1 MVDTIKLYISAA
13 NDLQLERD
21 LISRIT
27 TEIPVTLG
35 WQINLTPFGEKTL
48 QEDLVLDANL
58 HILILGIDIRAP
70 IGFELYLSRSVG
82 RSPILFLKGD
92 INRTPAAV
100 NFYRSISEVGQWHT
114 FDDLG
119 DLRYQAL
126 KQISRFIINRSDFF
140 SLHTDEKDQLSEFIT
155 NLEKST
161 PEQIEDRQGVAGED
175 SVILSRERF
184 TPRGGVLIKA
194 PEERKSSH
202 KE

>member
-13 NDLQLERD
+13 NDLQHERD

-48 QEDLVLDANL
+48 QENLVVDADL

-70 IGFELYLSRSVG
+70 IGFELYLSRRVG
-82 RSPILFLKGD
+82 RIPLLFLKGG

-100 NFYRSISEVGQWHT
+100 NFYRSISEVGKWHT
-114 FDDLG
+114 YEYLG
-119 DLRYQAL
+119 DLRIQAL
-126 KQISRFIINRSDFF
+126 EHVSNFILHRSEFF
-140 SLHTDEKDQLSEFIT
+140 SIQSDEKNQLSKFI
-155 NLEKST
+155 NDLEKSM
-161 PEQIEDRQGVAGED
+161 PEQFEDSQGVAGEN

-184 TPRGGVLIKA
+184 TPKDGILIQP
-194 PEERKSSH
+194 PEERESGNLK
-202 KE
+202 

>member
-21 LISRIT
+21 LISRST

-48 QEDLVLDANL
+48 EEDLVLDANL

-70 IGFELYLSRSVG
+70 IGFELYLSRRVG
-82 RSPILFLKGD
+82 RSPFLFLKGG

-100 NFYRSISEVGQWHT
+100 NFYRSVSEVGQWHT
-114 FDDLG
+114 YDALE
-119 DLRYQAL
+119 DLRFKAL
-126 KQISRFIINRSDFF
+126 KHISRHILNRSEFF
-140 SLHTDEKDQLSEFIT
+140 SLHTDEKDQLSKFI
-155 NLEKST
+155 NDLEKST
-161 PEQIEDRQGVAGED
+161 PEQIEDRQGVTGED

-184 TPRGGVLIKA
+184 TPQGGVLIKA
-194 PEERKSSH
+194 PEERKSNH